1 MNVERSTLRQA
12 QGKSPNIERRT
23 SGTEYPEFRIQ
34 KPESRIQK
42 PASSPESFQGKYPI
56 SRIKHLTLSVQRP
69 AHKAQHPEPPMPELP
84 EVQILVN
91 QLAARLTGARI
102 KAVEVR
108 DAKIKLAHNATGRR
122 IQRLRRRGKNIIFDL
137 SGGLHLLV
145 HLRMTGWFEFTE
157 PKRHR
162 AAIRTGKGTAY
173 FEDGR
178 RFGVM
183 QVLTTVQ
190 LERALAVLGPDPLVD
205 DGDLSRLTKTSRAI
219 KVALL
224 DQRLIAGIG
233 NIYASESLWRAR
245 INPRRRANRL
255 SATELKALRLGIIG
269 SMRKAIT
276 YGPRIFEV
284 QQFAVYD
291 REGKPCRRCRTRI
304 RRIVQAQR
312 STFLCT
318 KCQR

>member
-1 MNVERSTLRQA
+1 
-12 QGKSPNIERRT
+12 
-23 SGTEYPEFRIQ
+23 
-34 KPESRIQK
+34 
-42 PASSPESFQGKYPI
+42 
-56 SRIKHLTLSVQRP
+56 
-69 AHKAQHPEPPMPELP
+69 MPELP

-91 QLAARLTGARI
+91 QLAPRLAGARI

-108 DAKIKLAHNATGRR
+108 DAKIKLARNIVGRR
-122 IQRLRRRGKNIIFDL
+122 IRRVWRRGKNIVFDL

-145 HLRMTGWFEFTE
+145 HLRMTGWFDFAE
-157 PKRHR
+157 PKRYR
-162 AAIRTGKGTAY
+162 VAIETGKGTAY

-183 QVLTTVQ
+183 QALTPAELQRT
-190 LERALAVLGPDPLVD
+190 LAALGPDPLA
-205 DGDLSRLTKTSRAI
+205 GKCDLSRLTNTLRPI

-245 INPRRRANRL
+245 INPRRRADRL
-255 SATELKALRLGIIG
+255 REAEVRALHCGIVR
-269 SMRKAIT
+269 SMRQAIN

-284 QQFAVYD
+284 QRFVVYD
-291 REGKPCRRCRTRI
+291 REGEACRRCGARI

-312 STFLCT
+312 STFFCPH
-318 KCQR
+318 CQR

>member
-1 MNVERSTLRQA
+1 
-12 QGKSPNIERRT
+12 
-23 SGTEYPEFRIQ
+23 
-34 KPESRIQK
+34 
-42 PASSPESFQGKYPI
+42 
-56 SRIKHLTLSVQRP
+56 
-69 AHKAQHPEPPMPELP
+69 MPELP
-84 EVQILVN
+84 EVQILVD
-91 QLAARLTGARI
+91 QLAPRLAGARI

-108 DAKIKLAHNATGRR
+108 DPKIKLAHSVTGRR
-122 IQRLRRRGKNIIFDL
+122 IQRVWRRGKNIIFDL

-157 PKRHR
+157 PKRFR

-183 QVLTTVQ
+183 QVLTTTRLQ
-190 LERALAVLGPDPLVD
+190 RALAALGPDPLVD
-205 DGDLSRLTKTSRAI
+205 GCDLSRLAKTSRAI

-224 DQRLIAGIG
+224 DQRLIAGVG

-255 SATELKALRLGIIG
+255 SVVELQALRRGIIG
-269 SMRKAIT
+269 SMRQAIR
-276 YGPRIFEV
+276 YGSRIFEV

-291 REGKPCRRCRTRI
+291 REGKRCRRCGTRI
-304 RRIVQAQR
+304 RRIMQAQR
-312 STFLCT
+312 STFFCSG
-318 KCQR
+318 CQR